1 MRKVVS
7 LFLTLVL
14 LVSMV
19 VPVSAQTA
27 SLDNF
32 EVTRLYSGEF
42 TDVKSSDWFASG
54 VATAYEYGLMK
65 GTSATKFSPYEEI
78 SLAETAVLIS
88 RIRSILTT
96 GTTNFKASEPWYQTY
111 FDYVEEN
118 LVDISADDPENRFP
132 YRFYFAYLVFFAICD
147 TDIEEINLVE
157 PGAIPDV
164 ENPFDYTEKDAEFWE
179 SFPIYYLYSAGILTG
194 GKDGSFRPDDTI
206 TRAEVATI
214 IARIVDPDLR
224 VSFTLEKKTTK
235 APSTSS
241 SSSSS
246 SSSSGG
252 GSSAA
257 SQPANTNTYI
267 VNRNTKKFHYTWCSS
282 VKQMKESNKMY
293 VTTTRADLVS
303 QGYSPC
309 KRCCP

>member
-7 LFLTLVL
+7 LFLALVL

-32 EVTRLYSGEF
+32 EATRLYNGEF
-42 TDVKSSDWFASG
+42 TDVKSSDWYYDG
-54 VATAYEYGLMK
+54 VSTAYAYGLMK

-78 SLAETAVLIS
+78 SLAETAALIA
-88 RIRSILTT
+88 RLRSILTT
-96 GTTNFKASEPWYQTY
+96 GTTDFKSSDPWYQTY
-111 FDYVEEN
+111 FDYLEEN
-118 LVDISADDPENRFP
+118 LFDISIDHPENRCP
-132 YRFYFAYLVFFAICD
+132 YRFYFAFLVFFAIAD
-147 TDIEEINLVE
+147 ADIELINEIE

-164 ENPFDYTEKDAEFWE
+164 ENPYNYSEHDTEFLN

-224 VSFTLEKKTTK
+224 VSFTLEKKTAK
-235 APSTSS
+235 APSTS

-252 GSSAA
+252 GSSASA
-257 SQPANTNTYI
+257 QPANTNTYI

-293 VTTTRADLVS
+293 VTTTRTDLVS